1 MELFSF
7 GFLVCMLSGIVC
19 FWFFGK
25 CVDWFEK
32 I

>member
-7 GFLVCMLSGIVC
+7 GFFFFFLIGFLC
-19 FWFFGK
+19 FWLFWK

>member
-1 MELFSF
+1 METILSF
-7 GFLVCMLSGIVC
+7 IFCCLSGGAC
-19 FWFFGK
+19 FWLFYK

>member
-1 MELFSF
+1 MGITLSF
-7 GFLVCMLSGIVC
+7 IVCLLSGAFAFRI
-19 FWFFGK
+19 FWK